1 MGAAPDYLA
10 YDVSAVRSLT
20 SGLRF
25 TRPFTILGI
34 VLALV
39 VITAFVLEAL
49 NAQNSAASPSMNVA
63 VATRDIQPRVAI
75 SPTPLQIITPPVP
88 GPYPNAYFPRIQ

>member
-20 SGLRF
+20 SDLRF

-39 VITAFVLEAL
+39 VITAFVLVAL
-49 NAQNSAASPSMNVA
+49 NAQNSAASPSMNVF
-63 VATRDIQPRVAI
+63 VATMDIQPRAPI
-75 SPTPLQIITPPVP
+75 DPPALQMRNIPSPYT
-88 GPYPNAYFPRIQ
+88 YPKHSFATIH